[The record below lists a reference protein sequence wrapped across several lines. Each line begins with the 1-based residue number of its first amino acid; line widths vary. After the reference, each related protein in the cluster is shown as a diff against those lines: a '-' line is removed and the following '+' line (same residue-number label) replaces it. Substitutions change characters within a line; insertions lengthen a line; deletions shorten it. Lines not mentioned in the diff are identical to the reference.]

1 MKDAANA
8 IDRLF
13 SHLGTVLRYIAPGFA
28 ALFVV
33 AAVIPDSRKFLFSES
48 PAVVVLGML
57 LGPIIYGIHKGAVS
71 RLLWFLIVWLYK
83 KEKPALIRETMS
95 QLDDQRWLRRAREE
109 KEIKAIQGE
118 MDKWAAMLNLLYCL
132 SYMMILIPL
141 TTKFFHL
148 ATVSSCWDEVLIAG
162 FVVLVATLFSEYR
175 ITKKE
180 IQYAEKYPNGK
191 RQNQ

>member
-1 MKDAANA
+1 METQMKDAADA

-33 AAVIPDSRKFLFSES
+33 AAVIPVSRPFLLSAS

-83 KEKPALIRETMS
+83 KEKPALIRETMD
-95 QLDDQRWLRRAREE
+95 QLDDQRWLRRASDEREV
-109 KEIKAIQGE
+109 KAIQGE
-118 MDKWAAMLNLLYCL
+118 IDRWADLLNSLYCL

-141 TTKFFHL
+141 TTKIFHL
-148 ATVSSCWDEVLIAG
+148 STMSPD
-162 FVVLVATLFSEYR
+162 
-175 ITKKE
+175 
-180 IQYAEKYPNGK
+180 
-191 RQNQ
+191 